1 MARNGK
7 GLTKGERRGRSFWE
21 MLLSEWM
28 SNALNRLTS
37 QELSLV
43 RLYMELTGA
52 SEVGARSVFM
62 HVCCREGPD
71 APVPDECSAYALP
84 RAEPVRDL
92 LVRDFADAGGWLN
105 HLDAVA
111 VPG

>member
-1 MARNGK
+1 MNNDLNG
-7 GLTKGERRGRSFWE
+7 LR
-21 MLLSEWM
+21 
-28 SNALNRLTS
+28 A
-37 QELSLV
+37 QEPSLV

-52 SEVGARSVFM
+52 SEVGARNMFM

-71 APVPDECSAYALP
+71 APVPDECSTYAIP

-92 LVRDFADAGGWLN
+92 FVRDFADAGGWLN
-105 HLDAVA
+105 HPDAVA